1 MSSGRWRLPASVIFR
16 PSCVCD
22 AASSLFQLQG
32 LQPGKVAVAVAARA
46 YAIVWPGNNRG
57 IQRQV
62 QFRKLLSLQ
71 RAVSVVAEHYGQSDT
86 VRTEWEVFPERNIC
100 LSQPAL
106 EDLKGRC
113 CADSGSNGRQGF
125 CNSGLDLLKGGLD
138 HPPPSTWR
146 STNTRICVCGPF
158 TLSLS
163 PTPPGLKYSPN
174 QSHLLLHSFS

>member
-1 MSSGRWRLPASVIFR
+1 MQRLLSSNYR
-16 PSCVCD
+16 
-22 AASSLFQLQG
+22 ASSQE
-32 LQPGKVAVAVAARA
+32 KVAAAVAARA
-46 YAIVWPGNNRG
+46 YATVWPGNNRG

-71 RAVSVVAEHYGQSDT
+71 RAVSVVAEHYGQSDAG
-86 VRTEWEVFPERNIC
+86 RTEWEVFPERNIC

-158 TLSLS
+158 TLCHSVQL
-163 PTPPGLKYSPN
+163 PPV
-174 QSHLLLHSFS
+174 